1 MKFFSVYV
9 ILLKKEQ
16 FQDILPNMWP
26 GNKFN
31 WKMEF
36 LIHADYIGYAIT
48 DYQTMLKSACRLPG
62 IPFHRGF
69 LKNESGPKISFQ
81 VTFFVELF
89 DENFL
94 LHCYIN
100 LSI

>member
-16 FQDILPNMWP
+16 LQDVLPNMWP
-26 GNKFN
+26 GKFN
-31 WKMEF
+31 WKMKS

-48 DYQTMLKSACRLPG
+48 DYQTMLKLACRLPG

-69 LKNESGPKISFQ
+69 LKNESGSKISFQ
-81 VTFFVELF
+81 VTFFVELY
-89 DENFL
+89 DEIFF
-94 LHCYIN
+94 CTVT
-100 LSI
+100 